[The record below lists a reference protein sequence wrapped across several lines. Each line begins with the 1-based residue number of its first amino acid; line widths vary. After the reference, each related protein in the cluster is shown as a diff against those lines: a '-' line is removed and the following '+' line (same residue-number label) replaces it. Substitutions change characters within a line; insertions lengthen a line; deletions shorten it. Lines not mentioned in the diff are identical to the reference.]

1 MALAVTIIAI
11 LPMMI
16 KRSEHPDNIP
26 ALYFYGDTG
35 TLVVAPDRSLR
46 QALEQVKRII
56 AVCGNHPVFVISPWL
71 RYAKCPCCSELTHV
85 TNFGDADFIATL
97 LADLTKLRYHIWK
110 VLHPVKI
117 TDGFELICGSN
128 YTRENVEHAIS
139 TGWST
144 DPVHPNK
151 HVYAKTA
158 LHLLEKIAPVLEK
171 ASSSVNPGSHP
182 PGRKRTWSDSN
193 RSDGGAASGSQ
204 RFGGGAGSGGSY
216 DGGGYGGGGGYPT
229 PRSQT
234 WKDRRDSSSRGGGGG
249 QMFLDHQS
257 GMTDGGGYYGEH
269 GRDRQ
274 SRERY
279 PHWEGRNSGSR
290 YGGGYAHGYGGGSG
304 GRGGRGC
311 RN

>member
-1 MALAVTIIAI
+1 
-11 LPMMI
+11 
-16 KRSEHPDNIP
+16 
-26 ALYFYGDTG
+26 
-35 TLVVAPDRSLR
+35 
-46 QALEQVKRII
+46 VKRII